1 MENKP
6 SRNFVCCE
14 VENCKYHSTD
24 CRCHADSITVQSPAA
39 MRKGETFCG
48 TFAPKTG
55 HKA

>member
-1 MENKP
+1 MEKHTD
-6 SRNFVCCE
+6 SRFVWCE

-24 CRCHADSITVQSPAA
+24 CRCHAEGITVQSPAA

-55 HKA
+55 AKG